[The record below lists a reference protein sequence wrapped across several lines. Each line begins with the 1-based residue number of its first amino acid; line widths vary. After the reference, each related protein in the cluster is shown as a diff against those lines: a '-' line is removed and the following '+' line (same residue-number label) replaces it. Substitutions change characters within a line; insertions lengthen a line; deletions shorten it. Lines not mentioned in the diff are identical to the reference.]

1 MTDIR
6 LRKRHRMRQKE
17 IAAIAS
23 RVEAATGSKVFSASD
38 TVDKA
43 EAPGYDAIIVDGK
56 VMAIVLD
63 GEPVL
68 TVRGLLR
75 YGASKSYVTVDMG
88 AVKFVA
94 NGADVMGPGVV
105 DADPSIAEGDFVW
118 IRDER
123 NKRPLGDRDGPWSPP
138 PRCCRRRRERS
149 SHRYTSLATSFGLS
163 TRSRKRRKS
172 PPTPTSSF
180 YIRTT

>member
-1 MTDIR
+1 MTEIR

-23 RVEAATGSKVFSASD
+23 RIESATGSKVFSASD
-38 TVDKA
+38 TVDMA

-56 VMAIVLD
+56 VLAIVLD
-63 GEPVL
+63 GTPVL

-75 YGASKSYVTVDMG
+75 YGASKRHVTVDMG

-123 NKRPLGDRDGPWSPP
+123 NKRPLAIGRALVPASAMLSKMKGKVVASIHFVGDKLWLVDEVEEEEEAPVDPDQ
-138 PRCCRRRRERS
+138 
-149 SHRYTSLATSFGLS
+149 
-163 TRSRKRRKS
+163 
-172 PPTPTSSF
+172 
-180 YIRTT
+180 